1 MRIERITLTDY
12 PPIKNIDIQI
22 SANLVIVAGA
32 NGSGKTRL
40 KEAIIY
46 PFATAHESQISLLL
60 RSTTPDEE
68 SILGQE
74 YLEINQGKISTT
86 LRNYLQTRT
95 GKNAFSGSIIQ
106 IESNRTVR
114 PVQFQS
120 ITSSTPDPDEQG
132 LDHSLYLDNLS
143 NRWNR
148 LVNNLYAK
156 SAIRNDQLARFIKE
170 NPDKTGSDAAK
181 AIPDPLEPFQKTFS
195 NLFPDKKLEPI
206 DIRFLREFEYRDK
219 NSQPLSFGTL
229 SSGERELVTMVFDLI
244 YKEISHS
251 IIIIDEP
258 ELHLHP
264 ALTFRFIETLKGLCN
279 GTNQIILFTHSADLI
294 STYYTNGNVFV
305 LDPSSTNENQV
316 HILNAL
322 NESHSTIANALS
334 ENLGIFAVGKN
345 IVFVEG
351 ENSSID
357 RLIYGKVAQ
366 SGFSY
371 FQIVPIGSVENII
384 TLRSVINEL
393 RSTIFGVRLF
403 LIRDRDG
410 LSDKTISTLEENSCF
425 RCLPR
430 RHIEN
435 YLLDA
440 EILRDVAISIGMDA
454 EKTSA
459 TNIERILQNI
469 ASQSLMSGVLWN
481 VREYIRLQGSL
492 SSPKINK
499 GEINQIPPEKLAE
512 TITLQLTS
520 SFEEL
525 SDKFNSEAIL
535 KLTLEEYNK
544 LQESLSSNEW
554 KKYLPGKT
562 IFNRFCSDYFHEK
575 PERIQEIYTNLALQ
589 KKPQVFQDI
598 SKIFQSFSELE
609 S

>member
-12 PPIKNIDIQI
+12 PPIKNIDIHI

-46 PFATAHESQISLLL
+46 SFGTAHESQVSLLL
-60 RSTTPDEE
+60 RTTTPDEE
-68 SILGQE
+68 SILGQK
-74 YLEINQGKISTT
+74 YLEIHQGKISDT

-114 PVQFQS
+114 SVQFQS
-120 ITSSTPDPDEQG
+120 ITSTTPDPDEQG
-132 LDHSLYLDNLS
+132 LDYSLYLDNLS

-181 AIPDPLEPFQKTFS
+181 AIPDPLDLFQKTF
-195 NLFPDKKLEPI
+195 NTLFPDKKLEPI
-206 DIRFLREFEYRDK
+206 DIRFLKEFEYRDK
-219 NSQPLSFGTL
+219 NSQLLSFGTL

-251 IIIIDEP
+251 VIIIDEP

-264 ALTFRFIETLKGLCN
+264 SLTFRFIETLKGLCD

-305 LDPSSTNENQV
+305 LDPSSKNENQV

-322 NESHSTIANALS
+322 SESHSTIANALS

-351 ENSSID
+351 EDSSID
-357 RLIYGKVAQ
+357 RLIYSKIAQ
-366 SGFSY
+366 SRFSD

-440 EILRDVAISIGMDA
+440 EILSDVAVSIGMDT
-454 EKTSA
+454 EKSSA

-512 TITLQLTS
+512 AITLQLTS

-525 SDKFNSEAIL
+525 SEKFNSEAIL
-535 KLTLEEYNK
+535 KLTLEEYKK
-544 LQESLSSNEW
+544 LQESLPSNEW
-554 KKYLPGKT
+554 KKHLPGKT

-575 PERIQEIYTNLALQ
+575 PERIQEIYINLAIQ

-598 SKIFQSFSELE
+598 SKIFQSFSEFK